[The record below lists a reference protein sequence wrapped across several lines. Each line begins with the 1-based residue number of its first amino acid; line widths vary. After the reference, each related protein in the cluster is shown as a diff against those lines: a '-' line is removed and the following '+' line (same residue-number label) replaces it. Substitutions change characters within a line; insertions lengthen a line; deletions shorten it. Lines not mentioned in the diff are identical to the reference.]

1 MLVEAPPITSKNS
14 SMVSHSETD
23 IKDNMVR
30 QKWCIVKQ

>member
-1 MLVEAPPITSKNS
+1 MLCHWPITSKNS

-30 QKWCIVKQ
+30 QK